1 MPPRPSYQ
9 ARDSSIA
16 IAQPDVMDG
25 KKVLT
30 KMDRRTRMELTSGKL
45 IDILNWEGKKI
56 MDFPLA
62 LFNVASIKPE
72 LVIGDQVTLPSD
84 LDVKIACYFLSQMM
98 KVPPMSFVCYL
109 GWSEITYDDIMFH
122 STAEALGMGSFTQ
135 NIFSLYFKRVNT
147 TVPSIANIE
156 AIGRVR
162 TPPGDK
168 MYKQMAY
175 NIGVKHFDGKIEN
188 RAAFEAYLQTNPRLA
203 AAVSETVDRESKA
216 AAKYETREKG
226 KAKFEE
232 RELKRQEKEFRATEQ
247 QARNDAKQQARNQ
260 AEQQERENLL
270 AKAEERRHMERAV
283 RESMLEKKRSGK
295 KMTPLEAIAHE
306 KLFGRHMAC

>member
-1 MPPRPSYQ
+1 MNMAYT
-9 ARDSSIA
+9 ATT
-16 IAQPDVMDG
+16 QPEVMDG
-25 KKVLT
+25 KKRLT
-30 KMDRRTRMELTSGKL
+30 NMGRRTRLELTTGKL
-45 IDILNWEGKKI
+45 IDILGWEGRKV

-62 LFNVASIKPE
+62 LFNAASIKPE
-72 LVIGDQVTLPSD
+72 LVIDDQVTLPSD

-147 TVPSIANIE
+147 TVPSVANIE

-168 MYKQMAY
+168 IYKQMAY
-175 NIGVKHFDGKIEN
+175 NIGVKYFDGKIEN

-203 AAVSETVDRESKA
+203 AAVADTVDRKSKA
-216 AAKYETREKG
+216 AAKLETKEKG

-232 RELKRQEKEFRATEQ
+232 RELKRQEKAFRTTEQ
-247 QARNDAKQQARNQ
+247 QGRDGAKQSTRNQ
-260 AEQQERENLL
+260 AEQQEREFLL
-270 AKAEERRHMERAV
+270 EKAEERRHMERAV
-283 RESMLEKKRSGK
+283 RESMLEKKRLGK
-295 KMTPLEAIAHE
+295 KMTPQEAIAHE
-306 KLFGRHMAC
+306 KLFGRHVAC